1 MHQTFT
7 KRKKRKILMTKTIT
21 TALMIALSA
30 TTGCI
35 AYAHPPRH
43 PPTHNNHTVRHN
55 PPTSN
60 SHAITEVRAWV
71 WINGHYGRSGI
82 WTHGHWELSV
92 ISRNLLSSH
101 PRTHIRWVEGRS
113 RPVRPHRRHR
123 RNRR

>member
-7 KRKKRKILMTKTIT
+7 KKKKRKILMNKTIT

-43 PPTHNNHTVRHN
+43 PPTHNNHTVRHSPAN
-55 PPTSN
+55 QVRV
-60 SHAITEVRAWV
+60 AVEVRAWV
-71 WINGHYGRSGI
+71 WINGHYSNNGM
-82 WTHGHWELSV
+82 WTHGHWEVRLV
-92 ISRNLLSSH
+92 SRNLLSSH
-101 PRTHIRWVEGRS
+101 PGTHIRWIEGRS
-113 RPVRPHRRHR
+113 RPARPHRRHR